1 MKKIVTILTLVSIMA
16 IFMMGSVYAALSCNV
31 NMQSNKTEVNKNGEF
46 TVNVNISNI
55 QSDNGVISMGGTLQ
69 YDKDSL
75 ELVSFEG
82 KNGWET
88 PSEGTSFNSAT
99 GKIAIT
105 RNGLGKNA
113 ETIFSMTFKVKENSK
128 QNLTILLNDVYVAD
142 GTLPMAKIASI
153 SQNITVSEGTPNP
166 DPTPNPG
173 GNGSGNSNGGSTTGG
188 NSSSDSKTKNT
199 VDKKITTNSTLPK
212 AGNDT
217 IVFITLISVFILVA
231 VIFFIR
237 MKYINQKL
245 K

>member
-173 GNGSGNSNGGSTTGG
+173 GNGTGG

-199 VDKKITTNSTLPK
+199 VDKKVAKNSTLPK
-212 AGNDT
+212 AGSDT
-217 IVFITLISVFILVA
+217 IVLTAFIAVLVLIA

-237 MKYINQKL
+237 IKYINQKL